1 MTNKLQSPV
10 YRFFDLTTQIG
21 ATVAWTLIALV
32 TFVDVLGREVF
43 SNPIPGGYEIIQSL
57 MVVGVFFSMPIVALR
72 QGHVKVDL
80 LYHALP
86 DTAVRIVD
94 VVARIA
100 SVVFFALLAWSVAKL
115 FLHSL
120 HTGERSVYLH
130 VPHWAVAL
138 VIAAFLALTTICCL
152 IASKD
157 QADAEEEIK
166 DL

>member
-1 MTNKLQSPV
+1 MTNNLQMPV

-21 ATVAWTLIALV
+21 ATIAWTVIALV
-32 TFVDVLGREVF
+32 TFVDVVGREVF
-43 SNPIPGGYEIIQSL
+43 SSPIPGGYEIIQCL

-80 LYHALP
+80 LYQALP

-94 VVARIA
+94 FVARMA
-100 SVVFFALLAWSVAKL
+100 AMAFFGLLAWSMAKL
-115 FLHSL
+115 FLHAI

-130 VPHWAVAL
+130 VPHWAVA
-138 VIAAFLALTTICCL
+138 VIMAVFLAFTTICCL
-152 IASKD
+152 IASKS
-157 QADAEEEIK
+157 QAVAEENIK